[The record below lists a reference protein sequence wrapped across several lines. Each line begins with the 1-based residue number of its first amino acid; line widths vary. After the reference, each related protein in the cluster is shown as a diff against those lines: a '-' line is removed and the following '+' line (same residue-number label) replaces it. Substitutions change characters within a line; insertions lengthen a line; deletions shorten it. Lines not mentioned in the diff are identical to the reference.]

1 MPKFFYTAR
10 DSAGKKVAGVE
21 EAVSQDDLIAR
32 LQTRKLIILNVARE
46 TQEEGGAFKLER
58 SPATRLRFKHNSI
71 RNEDLV
77 VFCRQL
83 ATLLGAAVTILKS
96 LDTIS
101 LQVASRKLHFLIRDL
116 MKSMESGLSFHE
128 ALGKHPKVFSELWIN
143 LVETGEASGNLAS
156 VLNRLASYLE
166 RDAAFRSKLISALIY
181 PIILFVAAMGA
192 LLFLTIKIVP
202 TFAELFKGFN
212 IELPALTLMLLTV
225 SDFIKRYFFLLTVL
239 FIAAVFLIRAYT
251 RTKEGRLVF
260 ERLQFGLP
268 VFGEFYRALTVERF
282 SSGMSTLIESGV
294 PILYSL
300 EITEHSVNNAVMA
313 GILHKVKDDVREG
326 KSLSQTLEK
335 SNFFEPMV
343 IQMVAVGEEVGD
355 LPQMFK
361 RINAFYQDYT
371 ETFLVRF
378 TAMFEPMMLIFLGVV
393 IGVMVVGMFLPIFQ
407 IATISGG

>member
-10 DSAGKKVAGVE
+10 DSAGKKVSGVE

-32 LQTRKLIILNVARE
+32 LQSKKLIILNVARE
-46 TQEEGGAFKLER
+46 TQEEGSAFKLER
-58 SPATRLRFKHNSI
+58 TPAPKFKFKYNAI
-71 RNEDLV
+71 KNDDLV

-83 ATLLGAAVTILKS
+83 ATLLGAAVTILRS

-116 MKSMESGLSFHE
+116 MKSMEAGLSFHE
-128 ALGKHPKVFSELWIN
+128 ALAKHPKVFSELWIN
-143 LVETGEASGNLAS
+143 LVETGEASGNLAG

-166 RDAAFRSKLISALIY
+166 RDAAFRNKLVSALIY
-181 PIILFVAAMGA
+181 PIILLVAAMGA
-192 LLFLTIKIVP
+192 LLFLTIKIIP

-212 IELPALTLMLLTV
+212 IELPALTLILLMI
-225 SDFIKRYFFLLTVL
+225 SGFIKRFFLPIVALMITG
-239 FIAAVFLIRAYT
+239 VFMIRAYIK
-251 RTKEGRLVF
+251 TKEGRLILEHF
-260 ERLQFGLP
+260 MLSLP
-268 VFGEFYRALTVERF
+268 VFGEFNHALVVERF

-335 SNFFEPMV
+335 SGFFEPMV
-343 IQMVAVGEEVGD
+343 IQMIAVGEEVGD

-371 ETFLVRF
+371 ETFLMRF
-378 TAMFEPMMLIFLGVV
+378 TAMFEPMMLIFLGLV
-393 IGVMVVGMFLPIFQ
+393 IGVMVIGMFLPIFQ

>member
-10 DSAGKKVAGVE
+10 DGAGKKVTGVE

-32 LQTRKLIILNVARE
+32 LQTRKLIILNVGRE
-46 TQEEGGAFKLER
+46 TQEDLGAFKLGR
-58 SPATRLRFKHNSI
+58 TYATKLRFKHNAI
-71 RNEDLV
+71 KNDDLV

-101 LQVASRKLHFLIRDL
+101 QQVASRKLHFLIRDL
-116 MKSMESGLSFHE
+116 MKSMEAGLSFHE
-128 ALGKHPKVFSELWIN
+128 ALAKHPRTFSELWIN
-143 LVETGEASGNLAS
+143 LVEVGEASGNLAS

-166 RDAAFRSKLISALIY
+166 RDAVFRRKVISALIY

-202 TFAELFKGFN
+202 TFADLFKGFN
-212 IELPALTLMLLTV
+212 IELPILTLMLLGV
-225 SDFIKRYFFLLTVL
+225 SDFIKRFFLVIVALV
-239 FIAAVFLIRAYT
+239 IAASLLFRAYVK
-251 RTKEGRLVF
+251 TKEGRLAF
-260 ERLQFGLP
+260 EHFKFGLP
-268 VFGEFYRALTVERF
+268 VFGEFYRALIVERF

-313 GILHKVKDDVREG
+313 GILHRLKDEVREG

-335 SNFFEPMV
+335 SRFFEPMV

-361 RINAFYQDYT
+361 RINAFYQEYT
-371 ETFLVRF
+371 ETFLIRF
-378 TAMFEPMMLIFLGVV
+378 TTMFEPLMLLFMGLV
-393 IGVMVVGMFLPIFQ
+393 IGVMVIGMFLPIFQ

>member
-1 MPKFFYTAR
+1 
-10 DSAGKKVAGVE
+10 
-21 EAVSQDDLIAR
+21 
-32 LQTRKLIILNVARE
+32 
-46 TQEEGGAFKLER
+46 
-58 SPATRLRFKHNSI
+58 
-71 RNEDLV
+71 
-77 VFCRQL
+77 
-83 ATLLGAAVTILKS
+83 
-96 LDTIS
+96 
-101 LQVASRKLHFLIRDL
+101 
-116 MKSMESGLSFHE
+116 
-128 ALGKHPKVFSELWIN
+128 
-143 LVETGEASGNLAS
+143 
-156 VLNRLASYLE
+156 
-166 RDAAFRSKLISALIY
+166 
-181 PIILFVAAMGA
+181 
-192 LLFLTIKIVP
+192 
-202 TFAELFKGFN
+202 
-212 IELPALTLMLLTV
+212 
-225 SDFIKRYFFLLTVL
+225 VL